1 LLRQLKYGYFVSLN
15 HNSFEHNTDSRMK
28 FGLNKEIAAFLLKLL
43 GFFGVW
49 YFLYELWLLPDGRL
63 DEWLS
68 VNLIDVSGGILS
80 LLNVDFF
87 MRHRVIGLDGTAGLM
102 IVDGCNGLE
111 AIGLFIGFVIAYPGD
126 NIKRALFIPAGI
138 LAIYLVNVARIFT
151 LIILQAHYPQWF
163 DFAHDYSTS
172 AIFYLAIFL
181 MWVVWM
187 NYGDK
192 PAPKVSV
199 PAES

>member
-1 LLRQLKYGYFVSLN
+1 MAP
-15 HNSFEHNTDSRMK
+15 NSNNNMN
-28 FGLNKEIAAFLLKLL
+28 FGFNKEIITFSLKLL

-49 YFLYELWLLPDGRL
+49 YLVYELWLLPDGTL

-80 LLNVDFF
+80 VLNVDFF
-87 MRHRVIGLDGTAGLM
+87 MRHRVIGLDGTPGLM

-126 NIKRALFIPAGI
+126 SIKRMLFIPAGI
-138 LAIYLVNVARIFT
+138 LIIYLVNIARIFT
-151 LIILQAHYPQWF
+151 LILLQAYYPQWF

-172 AIFYLAIFL
+172 AIFYIVIFG

-192 PAPKVSV
+192 PSAGFNS
-199 PAES
+199 